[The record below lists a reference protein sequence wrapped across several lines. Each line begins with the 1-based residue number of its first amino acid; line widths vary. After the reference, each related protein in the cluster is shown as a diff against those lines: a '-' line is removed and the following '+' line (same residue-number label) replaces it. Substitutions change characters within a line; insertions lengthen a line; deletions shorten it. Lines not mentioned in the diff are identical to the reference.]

1 MKKMNITIFKRA
13 ALMLT
18 LAILIMSLVGC
29 EFDLSVIEKFGIK
42 EVPSDEEY
50 TFTNPEPELA
60 KTDAGFKIDG
70 IADEEAY
77 KNANWLYLSNN
88 GEGNNVNIAAT
99 SHFGQQGMYFVFD
112 VTESFPIYVNPDR
125 GTVLNSGIEMYLAPA
140 GTKNDRENNFFEIDL
155 QPTGNMV
162 FKMTNGRWGYVDAK
176 TTNDKMARLG
186 ATTKGGEV
194 NTTDCYGYVLE
205 LFIPWDYMEWLG
217 VDVAKMKDH
226 ALVNIA
232 HITSFN
238 YDGKNH
244 NIDRY
249 WYSFGDQIGAAFSD
263 VYRYYKFDKDGAVG
277 TVPVKFTNGDHYS
290 ISGQAS
296 VLSGKSATITVTPE
310 AGYSITSL
318 LVDGKERI
326 GDAKYNSDGSATLT
340 INNVTKEV
348 IVSAIAEVMKEGKST
363 LSGQLQLKNAL
374 FADSLEGVTFT
385 CNGSPITIDENGN
398 FELKD
403 MTPGYYELCA
413 EKSGYTSVTHGVY
426 LNNDTKVDVELE
438 YNLFYY
444 NDNNAKNWVLDDQ
457 NEGILYK
464 NPGRA
469 CVLTNDSFGDF
480 TFEMTLK
487 YDTELANSGTTAD
500 HKEQRMGMRIVFA
513 DGKEWYINVLYQDG
527 AYRLQYASM
536 NSNSLFEKWPTKYG
550 LNVGQIEKL
559 KSEEGI
565 QMKVVRQGNVVKI
578 YIDGFAAVKETLNEE
593 YTDMTAQLGMDCWTP
608 NETPIEIPFSIS
620 VAIAE

>member
-13 ALMLT
+13 ALILT
-18 LAILIMSLVGC
+18 LVILAMSLVGC
-29 EFDLSVIEKFGIK
+29 GTIFGIK
-42 EVPSDEEY
+42 EVPTNKEY
-50 TFTNPEPELA
+50 TFTNPELELA
-60 KTDAGFKIDG
+60 EPDIGFKIDG
-70 IADEEAY
+70 IADEEVY
-77 KNANWLYLSNN
+77 KSANWLYLNNN
-88 GEGNNVNIAAT
+88 GEGNNVNIAVT
-99 SHFGQQGMYFVFD
+99 SHFGNRGMYFVFD
-112 VTESFPIYVNPDR
+112 VTESFPIRVNPDR
-125 GTVLNSGIEMYLAPA
+125 SSVLNSGIEMYLAPA

-155 QPTGNMV
+155 LPTGDMY

-217 VDVAKMKDH
+217 VDVAKMEDH

-238 YDGKNH
+238 YDGKNTSV
-244 NIDRY
+244 DRY

-263 VYRYYKFDKDGAVG
+263 VYRYYKFDENGAVG
-277 TVPVKFTNGDHYS
+277 TFPVNFADGEHYS

-296 VLSGKSATITVTPE
+296 VLSGKSATVTVTPE

-340 INNVTKEV
+340 INNVTKMITVSAVAEV
-348 IVSAIAEVMKEGKST
+348 IKEGKST

-374 FADSLEGVTFT
+374 YADNFEGLTFT
-385 CNGSPITIDENGN
+385 CNGSPVTIDENGN

-403 MTPGYYELCA
+403 MSSGYYELRA
-413 EKSGYTSVTHGVY
+413 EKKGYISVTRGVF
-426 LNNDTKVDVELE
+426 LNSDTNVNVDLE
-438 YNLFYY
+438 YNLLHY
-444 NDNNAKNWVLDDQ
+444 NDNNAKNWTLDDQ
-457 NEGILYK
+457 NAGVLYK

-469 CVLTNDSFGDF
+469 CALTNDKFGDF

-487 YDTELANSGTTAD
+487 YDTDIAANGSTAD

-513 DGKEWYINVLYQDG
+513 NGKAWYINVLYQDG

-536 NSNSLFEKWPTKYG
+536 DSNTLFEKWPTRYSLMKG
-550 LNVGQIEKL
+550 HIEKL
-559 KSEEGI
+559 QSEDGI
-565 QMKVVRQGNVVKI
+565 KLKVVRQGNIVKI
-578 YIDGFAAVKETLNEE
+578 YIDGLQVVQEVLSEE

-620 VAIAE
+620 AQ

>member
-1 MKKMNITIFKRA
+1 MKKMKNAISKS
-13 ALMLT
+13 ALLVLALAT
-18 LAILIMSLVGC
+18 LAVSLVGC
-29 EFDLSVIEKFGIK
+29 ALNFGVK
-42 EVPSDEEY
+42 EVPTEKEY

-60 KTDAGFKIDG
+60 KTDEGFTIDG
-70 IADEEAY
+70 IADEEVY

-99 SHFGQQGMYFVFD
+99 SYFGQQGMYFVFD

-125 GTVLNSGIEMYLAPA
+125 STVLNSGIEMYLAPA

-186 ATTKGGEV
+186 ATTKGGEL
-194 NTTDCYGYVLE
+194 NTTECYGYVLE

-217 VDVAKMKDH
+217 VDVEKMKDH
-226 ALVNIA
+226 ALINIA

-238 YDGKNH
+238 YAGTNVD
-244 NIDRY
+244 IDRY
-249 WYSFGDQIGAAFSD
+249 WYSFGNQIGAAFNE

-277 TVPVKFTNGDHYS
+277 TVPVSFVDGEHYS

-296 VLSGKSATITVTPE
+296 VLSGKSATVTVTPE
-310 AGYSITSL
+310 AGYAITSI
-318 LVDGKERI
+318 LVDGKEHI

-340 INNVTKEV
+340 VGNITKE
-348 IVSAIAEVMKEGKST
+348 ITISAVAEVIKEGNST
-363 LSGQLQLKNAL
+363 LSGQLILKNAL
-374 FADSLEGVTFT
+374 FSDSLDGVTFT
-385 CNGSPITIDENGN
+385 CNGSPVTIDENGS

-403 MTPGYYELCA
+403 MSLGYYELRA
-413 EKSGYTSVTHGVY
+413 EKSGYTSVTRGVY
-426 LNNDTKVDVELE
+426 LNRDTEVSVELE
-438 YNLFYY
+438 YNLFQY
-444 NDNNAKNWVLDDQ
+444 NDTNAKNWGLDDQ
-457 NEGILYK
+457 NDGILIK

-487 YDTELANSGTTAD
+487 YDTELAETGSSAD
-500 HKEQRMGMRIVFA
+500 SKEQRMGMRIIFA
-513 DGKEWYINVLYQDG
+513 DGKEWYINILYQDG
-527 AYRLQYASM
+527 AYRLQYATLG
-536 NSNSLFEKWPTKYG
+536 NSLFDKWPTRYR

-559 KSEEGI
+559 QSADGVKL
-565 QMKVVRQGNVVKI
+565 KVVRQGNIAKI
-578 YIDGFAAVKETLNEE
+578 YIDGLQVAQETLGEE
-593 YTDMTAQLGMDCWTP
+593 YTDMTAQLGMDSWVPNGTP
-608 NETPIEIPFSIS
+608 VEISFSIS
-620 VAIAE
+620 K

>member
-1 MKKMNITIFKRA
+1 MKKMKISISKRVLLIL
-13 ALMLT
+13 ALVALVT
-18 LAILIMSLVGC
+18 SLAGC
-29 EFDLSVIEKFGIK
+29 ALNSGVK
-42 EVPSDEEY
+42 EVPADKEY

-60 KTDAGFKIDG
+60 KTDEGFKIDG

-88 GEGNNVNIAAT
+88 GEGNNVNIAVT

-112 VTESFPIYVNPDR
+112 VTESFPIYVNPER
-125 GTVLNSGIEMYLAPA
+125 STVLNSGIEMYLAPA
-140 GTKNDRENNFFEIDL
+140 GTQNDRENNFFEIDL
-155 QPTGNMV
+155 QPTGKMA

-176 TTNDKMARLG
+176 TTNDKMAILG
-186 ATTKGGEV
+186 ATTKGGEI
-194 NTTDCYGYVLE
+194 NTTECYGYVLE

-238 YDGKNH
+238 YAGTNVD
-244 NIDRY
+244 IDRY
-249 WYSFGDQIGAAFSD
+249 WYQFGAQIGAEFPN

-277 TVPVKFTNGDHYS
+277 TIPVTFVSGEHYS

-296 VLSGKSATITVTPE
+296 VLSGKSATVTVTPE
-310 AGYSITSL
+310 AGYSVTSI

-326 GDAKYNSDGSATLT
+326 GDAKYNNDGSATLT
-340 INNVTKEV
+340 INNVTKE
-348 IVSAIAEVMKEGKST
+348 ITVSAVAEVIKAGNST

-374 FADSLEGVTFT
+374 FADSLDGVTLT
-385 CNGSPITIDENGN
+385 CNGSPVTIDENSN

-403 MTPGYYELCA
+403 MASGYYELRA
-413 EKSGYTSVTHGVY
+413 EKSGYTSVVRGVY
-426 LNNDTKVDVELE
+426 LNRDTEVDVELE

-444 NDNNAKNWVLDDQ
+444 NDTNAKNWLLDDQ

-487 YDTELANSGTTAD
+487 YDTELAAAGTTAD
-500 HKEQRMGMRIVFA
+500 HKEQRMGMRIIFA
-513 DGKEWYINVLYQDG
+513 NGKEWYVNVLYQDG
-527 AYRLQYASM
+527 AYRLQYATLG
-536 NSNSLFEKWPTKYG
+536 NSLFEGWPTRHRF
-550 LNVGQIEKL
+550 NVGQIEKL
-559 KSEEGI
+559 QSADGVKL
-565 QMKVVRQGNVVKI
+565 KVVRQGNIVKV
-578 YIDGFAAVKETLNEE
+578 YVDGLQVAQETLSAE
-593 YTDMTAQLGMDCWTP
+593 YADMTAQLGMDSWVP
-608 NETPIEIPFSIS
+608 NETPVEIPFSIS
-620 VAIAE
+620 K